1 MLKTNKTNK
10 INQINQTN
18 QINQINQINEDNT
31 GTYLLY
37 GAVSLFI
44 VGCIF
49 IFWILPMFQK
59 KKSVDCIGQWN
70 DWSACDATCDGT
82 KASATGT
89 RKRTYTV
96 TTHASNGGASCPISP
111 ETETCAKTDCPVN
124 CIGQWND
131 WSACDATC
139 DGTKASATGTIKRTY
154 TVTTHAS
161 NGGISCPISPE
172 IETCTKTD
180 CPVNCIVKWNDW
192 SACDATCDGTKAS
205 ATGTIKR
212 TYTVTTHASNGG
224 ASCPISP
231 ETETCTKTDCPV
243 NCIVKWNDWT
253 NCNATCDGSKASV
266 TGTITRTY
274 TVTTPISNGGASCP
288 ISPETKTCTITDCP
302 VNCIV
307 KWNDWTACDG
317 TCDGINAISSIPGTR
332 SRTFTVTTPNINGGE
347 RCPISPEIDSK
358 CFKTA
363 CLVKIVATTTI
374 PENLV
379 GLNPNQPSSGEKY
392 IVFNYTSD
400 NAALIGQTEYTF
412 NIRSNDINARI
423 LIVGGGGGG
432 GHNGGGG
439 GGGDVSLNN
448 IILPIGT
455 HKIRVGRGGSGG
467 LTPGSPGQTGY
478 NSQLILQS
486 GTIYTYCGGG
496 GGGTW
501 DRSSTS
507 GISNAYSSGGGGGGA
522 CGGDGGVCSNVGSR
536 NGGSGNG
543 FSGNGGNGG
552 TQSTGKGGGG
562 GAVGHGG
569 NGVGGNGGN
578 GGGGVISNITD
589 TNIGY
594 GGGGGGG
601 AYPSKNYGSGVDGG
615 GTGGFSS
622 EVIATAGINGGGGGG
637 GLNAGANG
645 GHGVIIIRYNA

>member
-1 MLKTNKTNK
+1 M
-10 INQINQTN
+10 
-18 QINQINQINEDNT
+18 
-31 GTYLLY
+31 
-37 GAVSLFI
+37 
-44 VGCIF
+44 
-49 IFWILPMFQK
+49 
-59 KKSVDCIGQWN
+59 
-70 DWSACDATCDGT
+70 
-82 KASATGT
+82 
-89 RKRTYTV
+89 
-96 TTHASNGGASCPISP
+96 
-111 ETETCAKTDCPVN
+111 
-124 CIGQWND
+124 
-131 WSACDATC
+131 
-139 DGTKASATGTIKRTY
+139 
-154 TVTTHAS
+154 
-161 NGGISCPISPE
+161 
-172 IETCTKTD
+172 
-180 CPVNCIVKWNDW
+180 
-192 SACDATCDGTKAS
+192 
-205 ATGTIKR
+205 
-212 TYTVTTHASNGG
+212 
-224 ASCPISP
+224 
-231 ETETCTKTDCPV
+231 

-253 NCNATCDGSKASV
+253 TCNATCDGSKASV

-332 SRTFTVTTPNINGGE
+332 SRTFTVTTPNSNGGE

-363 CLVKIVATTTI
+363 CLVKIVATTTK
-374 PENLV
+374 PENLI

-400 NAALIGQTEYTF
+400 NAGLIGQTEYTF
-412 NIRSNDINARI
+412 NVTSNNINARI

-467 LTPGSPGQTGY
+467 LTLATIGQRGY
-478 NSQLILQS
+478 NSELILQS

-522 CGGDGGVCSNVGSR
+522 CGGDGGACS

-601 AYPSKNYGSGVDGG
+601 AYPSKNYGTAVDGG
-615 GTGGFSS
+615 GAGGYNFFDT
-622 EVIATAGINGGGGGG
+622 VYNAIAGINGTGGGGGG

>member
-1 MLKTNKTNK
+1 MPNINK
-10 INQINQTN
+10 INQTN
-18 QINQINQINEDNT
+18 QTNQTNQNNT
-31 GTYLLY
+31 SIYLLY

-44 VGCIF
+44 LGCIF
-49 IFWILPMFQK
+49 VFLILPMLQK
-59 KKSVDCIGQWN
+59 KISVDCSGNFTEWTT
-70 DWSACDATCDGT
+70 CDAYCDGINAISSKPGKRKRTYIVTTPDSNGGASCPISPEIETCT
-82 KASATGT
+82 KIDCSVNCIGKWNEWSNCDAICDGINTLSSRTGT
-89 RKRTYTV
+89 RKRTYTI
-96 TTHASNGGASCPISP
+96 TTPASNGGASCPISP

-124 CIGQWND
+124 CIGLWND

-139 DGTKASATGTIKRTY
+139 DGSKASATGTRKRTY
-154 TVTTHAS
+154 TITT
-161 NGGISCPISPE
+161 P
-172 IETCTKTD
+172 
-180 CPVNCIVKWNDW
+180 
-192 SACDATCDGTKAS
+192 
-205 ATGTIKR
+205 
-212 TYTVTTHASNGG
+212 ASNGG

-253 NCNATCDGSKASV
+253 TCNATCDGSKASV

-332 SRTFTVTTPNINGGE
+332 SRTFTVTTPNSNGGE

-363 CLVKIVATTTI
+363 CLVKIVATTTK
-374 PENLV
+374 PENLI

-400 NAALIGQTEYTF
+400 NAGLIGQTEYTF
-412 NIRSNDINARI
+412 NVTSNNINARI

-467 LTPGSPGQTGY
+467 LTLATIGQRGY
-478 NSQLILQS
+478 NSELILQS

-522 CGGDGGVCSNVGSR
+522 CGGDGGACS

-601 AYPSKNYGSGVDGG
+601 AYPSKNYGTAVDGG
-615 GTGGFSS
+615 GAGGYNFFDT
-622 EVIATAGINGGGGGG
+622 VYNAIAGINGTGGGGGG